1 LSAGPAH
8 SLTVLIL
15 SLSKDGDC
23 SDSDDSADLALR
35 QAQDEERG
43 AGGASIVSDQ
53 YDFIIVGGGSA
64 GCVLANRL
72 SANSGNRVLLLEAGQ
87 DTPPGGEPADV
98 LDTYPV
104 SYYNLSYA
112 WQGLRGHW
120 RGRDN
125 SPTVAFRQA
134 RILGGGSSVMGMVAL
149 RGTPHDYAEWVEL
162 GAAGWGWDDV
172 LPYFRRLETD
182 TDMTEAKGDGDL
194 HGHDGPVPI
203 RRLPEAQW
211 PPLLHGL
218 AAAGRN
224 SQVAYIEDFNA
235 DFRDGIGALPTSKFA
250 DKRASAAICYL
261 TADVRARPNLTIV
274 TGAEVQGLAAD
285 GTRITGVTARV
296 GGTTRTFTAGETI
309 VSCGALQSPAM
320 LLRAG
325 IGPADHLKQCGV
337 AVLADRPG
345 VGANLHN
352 HQILYL
358 TAHLKREALPPAGQR
373 AHTTATWRFSSEVA
387 DCPPSDMY
395 ISYVGQTGWHALGR
409 RLSALTPAVLKPF
422 SRGHVRLDP
431 ADPTGKPDIVFDF
444 QADARDRVRHA
455 GAVRR
460 GAEWLLSPEVRP
472 LWRSAFPIARTDRMR
487 QLNDVTTYNAWRAR
501 LIAAVLDTIPAASR
515 PILGTMSY
523 PGLDLETIAHDDAAL
538 DEFVQNGVSGM
549 AHHAGTCRMGPADDA
564 LAVTDSAGRVHGVT
578 GLRVVDA
585 SVMPWVPRGNT
596 NIPTLMVAEKM
607 ADAILGAT

>member
-1 LSAGPAH
+1 MTEH
-8 SLTVLIL
+8 
-15 SLSKDGDC
+15 
-23 SDSDDSADLALR
+23 
-35 QAQDEERG
+35 
-43 AGGASIVSDQ
+43 
-53 YDFIIVGGGSA
+53 YDHIIVGGGSA

-72 SANSGNRVLLLEAGQ
+72 SAKSANRVLLLEAGR

-104 SYYNLSYA
+104 SYYNLAYA
-112 WQGLRGHW
+112 WSGLRGHW
-120 RGRDN
+120 RGRDT
-125 SPTVAFRQA
+125 SPEVAFRQA

-162 GAAGWGWDDV
+162 GAEGWGWDDV
-172 LPYFRRLETD
+172 LPYFKRLETD
-182 TDMTEAKGDGDL
+182 TDMTDARGDYDPRGPDL

-203 RRLPEAQW
+203 RRLPEDQW
-211 PPLLHGL
+211 PPLLHAL
-218 AAAGRN
+218 AAYGRN
-224 SQVAYIEDFNA
+224 GQIPYIADFNA

-261 TADVRARPNLTIV
+261 DSGTRARPNLTV
-274 TGAEVQGLAAD
+274 ATGAEVERIVFE
-285 GTRITGVTARV
+285 GTRATGVTARI
-296 GGTTRTFTAGETI
+296 GGETKTFGAGTVI
-309 VSCGALQSPAM
+309 VSAGALQSPVM

-325 IGPADHLKQCGV
+325 IGPAEHMRECGLSLV
-337 AVLADRPG
+337 ANRPG

-358 TAHLKREALPPAGQR
+358 TAHLRPEALPPAGQR

-395 ISYVGQTGWHALGR
+395 ISYVGQTGWHELGR

-422 SRGHVRLDP
+422 SRGRVRLDP
-431 ADPTGKPDIVFDF
+431 ASPAGRPDIVFDF
-444 QADARDRVRHA
+444 QSDDRDRIRHA

-487 QLNDVTTYNAWRAR
+487 RLNDVTAWNAWRAR
-501 LIAAVLDTIPAASR
+501 LIAAVLDSIPAASR
-515 PILGTMSY
+515 PILGSMSY

-538 DEFVQNGVSGM
+538 DEFVRNGVSGM
-549 AHHAGTCRMGPADDA
+549 AHHAGTCRMGRADDP
-564 LAVTDSAGRVHGVT
+564 LAVTDPQGRVHGVE

-596 NIPTLMVAEKM
+596 NIPTIMVAEKI
-607 ADAILGAT
+607 ADAILAAR